1 MLNFIS
7 EAINKVSSLFNS
19 RLQTKHF
26 VSLVLVGFLFLT
38 TNVDQRTGNP
48 VSDLYD
54 KIVHQDN
61 SQNDSQRPKTMGE
74 WNKQARETKAEPGER
89 LKRIGEQSI
98 DAVKD
103 LGTVYP
109 DTAKR
114 GASSLQND
122 RNK

>member
-7 EAINKVSSLFNS
+7 EAISKIGSLLNKLP
-19 RLQTKHF
+19 TKRF
-26 VSLVLVGFLFLT
+26 VSLVLLGFLFLT

-74 WNKQARETKAEPGER
+74 WNKQDRETKGDPGER
-89 LKRIGEQSI
+89 IKRIGEQSI

-103 LGTVYP
+103 LGAVYP
-109 DTAKR
+109 NTAKR
-114 GASSLQND
+114 SAASLQND